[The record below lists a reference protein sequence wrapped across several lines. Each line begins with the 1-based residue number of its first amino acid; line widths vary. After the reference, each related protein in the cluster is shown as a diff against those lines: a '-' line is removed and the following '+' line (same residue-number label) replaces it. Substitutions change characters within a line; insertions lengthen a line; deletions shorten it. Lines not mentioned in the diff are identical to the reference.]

1 MIFTQILHSLFF
13 ALLSYVLY
21 LKYNNGTIKPIYV
34 YSLIIIFFSLL
45 LYNHFF
51 NGLSNQLFLFTL
63 MFSISFVIL
72 QLMKNFVTM
81 FENNKELEKRK
92 QLKEKISSTQNFII
106 NKVFVVGLFLYQLLL
121 IWVPE
126 IFERILENQ

>member
-1 MIFTQILHSLFF
+1 
-13 ALLSYVLY
+13 
-21 LKYNNGTIKPIYV
+21 
-34 YSLIIIFFSLL
+34 
-45 LYNHFF
+45 
-51 NGLSNQLFLFTL
+51 
-63 MFSISFVIL
+63 
-72 QLMKNFVTM
+72 MKKFVTV

-121 IWVPE
+121 IWVPK